1 MVDKHYITS
10 ADADLE
16 LRSDLKNTYAV
27 NGYVGNLHLNE
38 LRKDGQV
45 SLAEGSFNVDATMRG
60 KRLDASVNGLF
71 PHVDLYQL
79 GIVDHPLT
87 SSFAANASFGTDG
100 REGMTLRGVLG
111 DLKVKDQQRS
121 YAPGDV
127 HVDLMSRRDTVH
139 TSITAGDFHLST
151 AFNSSVNKLVKTGQ
165 RIAKTLQA
173 QIENKR
179 IDQPATPPSAAE
191 GHFTLT
197 VDVESLQ

>member
-1 MVDKHYITS
+1 M
-10 ADADLE
+10 
-16 LRSDLKNTYAV
+16 
-27 NGYVGNLHLNE
+27 
-38 LRKDGQV
+38 
-45 SLAEGSFNVDATMRG
+45 
-60 KRLDASVNGLF
+60 
-71 PHVDLYQL
+71 DLYQL

-100 REGMTLRGVLG
+100 RDGMTLRGVLG

-179 IDQPATPPSAAE
+179 IDQPAILHQLPK
-191 GHFTLT
+191 GHFTLHSGRGNLFSNLLAQNGYVFRQADIELT
-197 VDVESLQ
+197 SSPQKGLDGAIKVDSLVYDSLRIDDDKHHPSQ